1 MVSDLRDEMRV
12 AIFKREM
19 IGAMLPRMILFGIII
34 VLWNLIE
41 PYGFQLNHYS
51 WFAIFSLFV
60 VILVWNAHKRTQ
72 SIMEKI
78 DDIIDGKMDATEL
91 LEQYSGRSLP
101 LVDSLFNL
109 VSTNEELEL
118 LLTQSSEDN
127 EYAKD
132 VDWMGREI
140 YKTRG
145 KDFRGPAEG
154 QGADTFG
161 EIIPRV
167 DAMTIR
173 PEHEGIEGPLTMT
186 EEMVEMVNE
195 IAAEKALKDWDTAE
209 ATDSELIEAGVDK
222 LGDLVASGHYK
233 GPANKP

>member
-1 MVSDLRDEMRV
+1 
-12 AIFKREM
+12 
-19 IGAMLPRMILFGIII
+19 
-34 VLWNLIE
+34 
-41 PYGFQLNHYS
+41 
-51 WFAIFSLFV
+51 
-60 VILVWNAHKRTQ
+60 
-72 SIMEKI
+72 
-78 DDIIDGKMDATEL
+78 
-91 LEQYSGRSLP
+91 
-101 LVDSLFNL
+101 
-109 VSTNEELEL
+109 LEL
-118 LLTQSSEDN
+118 LLTQSNEDN

-132 VDWMGREI
+132 VDWMGREVF
-140 YKTRG
+140 KKRG

-233 GPANKP
+233 GRENKP